1 MNGHRTTSRWASAVV
16 LAFGVGL
23 PLAGCGEPAYPG
35 DPAGVNRTAT
45 PQVIVKKD
53 DIYIDGH
60 LVRQHKTTNLELKAW
75 AGFDPDAQEESD
87 AFWDKTGITIHAT
100 QYNERKEKPILV
112 HAVRVWLRRDRLA
125 GLKTID
131 RECTEAEVR
140 QHNESVSRRLRE
152 ITEDDLQRGTSSEE
166 LKGRIRAEKCV
177 MTAERPL
184 HAFSGYL
191 EVDGL
196 PLTANMSL
204 HEIQARRKQLGLPP
218 LYNRVIGG
226 PLMYNAPHKANDT
239 AFYQMWEFEY
249 VPQPGKSVD
258 EQKMLKMVDL

>member
-1 MNGHRTTSRWASAVV
+1 MNGHGTPSRWASAVV
-16 LAFGVGL
+16 LAFGLGL
-23 PLAGCGEPAYPG
+23 PMAGCGESTYSG
-35 DPAGVNRTAT
+35 DPAGVNRAAT
-45 PQVIVKKD
+45 PQIIVKKD

-60 LVRQHKTTNLELKAW
+60 LIRQHKTTNLEVKAW

-131 RECTEAEVR
+131 RECTEAEVK
-140 QHNESVSRRLRE
+140 QHRAWVDSRLKSIE
-152 ITEDDLQRGTSSEE
+152 EDDLRYGGSSEVQ
-166 LKGRIRAEKCV
+166 KAKIRAEVC
-177 MTAERPL
+177 TATEERPL